1 MSVKGVIVRKKIPP
15 SGVRTTADGISG
27 LVAHAVAVP
36 STFVLGTTYK
46 LFSLRDAESLGIT
59 EAYDNTNNLLL
70 WYHIKE
76 YYEETS
82 LDAGTPLYIM
92 GVAQSITFVAMVED
106 TAVIYGKKIML
117 DAKGEIKQLAYAYNP
132 TVYTPT
138 LLNGVDTDLITA
150 VGKAQLLHDYSVDN
164 AMPLVV
170 ILEGKNGFLT
180 PAAMQDFRAIAGVKA
195 PNVAVCFG
203 QDFDKA
209 DAKPIWNKH
218 AAIGTLLGSV
228 AARRVNESCA
238 WVEVGNIQDVPRNR
252 WVKPAFS
259 NHILIDF
266 NKADWQLL
274 ENKSVI
280 FPITYA
286 GLDGV
291 FWNSDYTCD
300 NPISDTEGYLNE
312 WNLTYGRTLNKAI
325 RSVYAALLPSVKSP
339 QPVNPN
345 TGKLDI
351 GVIAL
356 FKAKALARID
366 SDMANEISGRD
377 VFIDK
382 DSDLINSP
390 RELKAGV
397 VVVPFGSTDSIRVDV
412 ALKKS
417 I

>member
-27 LVAHAVAVP
+27 LVAHAIAVP
-36 STFVLGTTYK
+36 TTFVLGTTYK
-46 LFSLRDAESLGIT
+46 LFSLRDAEGLGIT
-59 EAYDNTNNLLL
+59 ESYDNSNNLLL

-92 GVAQSITFVAMVED
+92 GVAQTVSFPTMVED
-106 TAVIYGKKIML
+106 TAVIYGKKMLL
-117 DAKGEIKQLAYAYNP
+117 DAKGEIKQIGFAYNP

-138 LLNGVDTDLITA
+138 LLNGVDADLITA
-150 VGKAQLLHDYSVDN
+150 VGKAQLLHEYSIDN
-164 AMPLVV
+164 AMPMNVV
-170 ILEGKNGFLT
+170 LEGKNGFST

-209 DAKPIWNKH
+209 NDRAIWNKH
-218 AAIGTLLGSV
+218 AAIGTLLGSI
-228 AARRVNESCA
+228 AARRVNESCG

-252 WVKPAFS
+252 FVKPAFS
-259 NHILIDF
+259 NHILIDVH
-266 NKADWQLL
+266 KADWQVL

-286 GLDGV
+286 NQDGV

-300 NPISDTEGYLNE
+300 TPTVDTQGYINE
-312 WNLTYGRTLNKAI
+312 WNFAYGRTLNKAI
-325 RSVYAALLPSVKSP
+325 RAVYAALLPSVKSP
-339 QPVNPN
+339 QPVDA
-345 TGKLDI
+345 TSGKLDI

-356 FKAKALARID
+356 FKGKALARID
-366 SDMANEISGRD
+366 ADMANEISGRE
-377 VFIDK
+377 VFIDPN
-382 DSDLINSP
+382 SDLINSP

>member
-15 SGVRTTADGISG
+15 TGVRTTADGISG

-59 EAYDNTNNLLL
+59 ESYDDTNNLLL

-92 GVAQSITFVAMVED
+92 GVAQSVSFVAMVED
-106 TAVIYGKKIML
+106 TGIAYGKKMMQ
-117 DAKGEIKQLAYAYNP
+117 DAKGEIKQLGFAYNP
-132 TVYTPT
+132 ISYTPT
-138 LLNGVDTDLITA
+138 LLNGVDADLITA
-150 VGKAQLLHDYSVDN
+150 VGKAQLLHDFSIDN
-164 AMPLVV
+164 AMPLNVV
-170 ILEGKNGFLT
+170 LEGKNGFST
-180 PAAMQDFRAIAGVKA
+180 PAAMQDFRAISGVKA
-195 PNVAVCFG
+195 SNVAVCFG

-209 DAKPIWNKH
+209 DAKAIWNKH
-218 AAIGTLLGSV
+218 AAVGTLLGSI
-228 AARRVNESCA
+228 AARRVNESCG

-259 NHILIDF
+259 NHVLIDVH
-266 NKADWQLL
+266 KASWQVL

-286 GLDGV
+286 NADGV
-291 FWNSDYTCD
+291 FWNSDYTCA
-300 NPISDTEGYLNE
+300 NPEVDTEGYINE
-312 WNLTYGRTLNKAI
+312 WNFAYGRTLNKAI
-325 RSVYAALLPSVKSP
+325 RAVYAALLPSVKSP
-339 QPVNPN
+339 QPVNPA

-351 GVIAL
+351 GVIAS
-356 FKAKALARID
+356 FKGKALARID
-366 SDMANEISGRD
+366 ADMANEISGRD

-382 DSDLINSP
+382 NSDLINSP